1 MTLACLHNF
10 GKCLKLSSLTV
21 FCVKGQNVPRQVF
34 DVIFSSL
41 VPLGKKH
48 GVWCLESS
56 LEVLECEYFQHRGS
70 RKNTD
75 DITYKFPILLC
86 RMHFKAN

>member
-1 MTLACLHNF
+1 MFLERYLMSF
-10 GKCLKLSSLTV
+10 SLPSV
-21 FCVKGQNVPRQVF
+21 
-34 DVIFSSL
+34 L
-41 VPLGKKH
+41 LGKKH

-56 LEVLECEYFQHRGS
+56 LEVPECEYFQHRGS

-75 DITYKFPILLC
+75 DITYKFQILLC